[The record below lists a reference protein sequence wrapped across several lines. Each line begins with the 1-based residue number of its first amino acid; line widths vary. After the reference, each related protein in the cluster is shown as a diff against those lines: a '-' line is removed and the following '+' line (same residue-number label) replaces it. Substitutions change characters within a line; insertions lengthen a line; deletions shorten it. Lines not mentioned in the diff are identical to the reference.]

1 MGIVGCGGEGV
12 EASAVIEGSEED
24 MIAVDTPEQ
33 PTTDIPALF
42 QASLKA
48 CVSVCEWVKEGGRGD
63 GEGRM
68 GECGYM
74 KVLGKWRDE
83 NNERQADIQTIY
95 IRFSMFNLVIN
106 LIIKSFMIMMIL
118 FWSILYLS

>member
-42 QASLKA
+42 QVSLKA
-48 CVSVCEWVKEGGRGD
+48 CIRD
-63 GEGRM
+63 
-68 GECGYM
+68 CG
-74 KVLGKWRDE
+74 
-83 NNERQADIQTIY
+83 
-95 IRFSMFNLVIN
+95 
-106 LIIKSFMIMMIL
+106 
-118 FWSILYLS
+118 